1 MIRRSVLLVVPLFVL
16 LTGFVPAV
24 CGETPMRL
32 ARCAVNPDVQKLLD
46 SELDGQALN
55 RMSFADRMALQRK
68 TLEGLIAQYPRELTP
83 YNELRNLFYQY
94 SPDEYDQLREAW
106 IRMGKEHA
114 DDPLALLLAGK
125 AQDGFDTPES
135 LRLLEAARA
144 KAPEFPWPARELAV
158 IYASGKRA
166 DAAKAK
172 ENIDAFFAL
181 CPTSSDGWALYELPK
196 LDPALLVK
204 VRAAR
209 AAELRAK
216 LEQETDAK
224 QLKEYSTLWTL
235 EFQMRKPQDYEA
247 ERQQVARDVARME
260 KIHPK
265 GDAAWQAL
273 LIAGAKQ
280 SGASKEA
287 IAAREDRL
295 MAEHPHSN
303 EAYAIAYDRWDK
315 AHPEPTDQSDAAAWN
330 RYWKADEA
338 AIREWIRDY
347 PDNTFLQRDVWFE
360 VVEDDDTISKK
371 EGIATVEAF
380 VRATDLYDGP
390 SWRATY
396 YPEAAGVLVERNWE
410 PEQAI
415 ELLREAK
422 ASFESALARAQKGDN
437 ASEDEA
443 KGVVD
448 WRQQQTQYLNGLL
461 LKAAME
467 ANQPEV
473 AADVRGDVEAAPPED
488 KKQLEGYWTNRARL
502 AALTGNKV
510 DALAYYQMALNT
522 RVELPKP
529 SEGKLQDDLGDEAH
543 ALWKQ
548 QGGTETAWAAWSKM
562 PAEDKSL
569 LAQGY
574 WEKPKKS
581 IPDFELSDLSGK
593 IWRMKELNGK
603 WVLIDV
609 WATWCGPCQAELP
622 NLEQLYQQV
631 KDRKDVQ
638 ILTFDM
644 DSDPGVVGPYLKD
657 KGYTFPVLP
666 IANAG
671 AVEDAVN
678 DDGIPQNWVL
688 DDSGASIWRQ
698 VGYDAENYSDFSKDM
713 LGRLGSGAGSR

>member
-1 MIRRSVLLVVPLFVL
+1 MIRRSVLLVTALFVV
-16 LTGFVPAV
+16 LTGFVPTLD
-24 CGETPMRL
+24 GETPMRL
-32 ARCAVNPDVQKLLD
+32 PGCAVNPKVQKVLD
-46 SELDGQALN
+46 SELNWQALD
-55 RMSFADRMALQRK
+55 RMTFADRMALQKK
-68 TLEGLIAQYPRELTP
+68 TLEGLIAQYPRELAP
-83 YNELRNLFYQY
+83 YNELHSLDYQY
-94 SPDEYDQLREAW
+94 APDEWDKLREAW
-106 IRMGKEHA
+106 IRMGKEHP

-158 IYASGKRA
+158 IYASGKLA
-166 DAAKAK
+166 DPAKAK
-172 ENIDAFFAL
+172 ENIDTFFAL
-181 CPTSSDGWALYELPK
+181 CPTSADGWAQYELPK

-216 LEQETDAK
+216 LEHEIDAK
-224 QLKEYSTLWTL
+224 ELQQYSALWTL
-235 EFQMRKPQDYEA
+235 EFQMRKPQDYDA
-247 ERQQVARDVARME
+247 ERQQVARDLARME
-260 KIHPK
+260 KVHPK

-295 MAEHPHSN
+295 MAEYPHSN
-303 EAYAIAYDRWDK
+303 EAYAIAYNRWDK
-315 AHPEPTDQSDAAAWN
+315 AHPEPADQGDAAAWHE
-330 RYWKADEA
+330 YWKADA
-338 AIREWIRDY
+338 AAAQEWIRDY
-347 PDNTFLQRDVWFE
+347 PDNTFLQRRVWFF
-360 VVEDDDTISKK
+360 VVADDDAIPKKDAQAAVEDY
-371 EGIATVEAF
+371 
-380 VRATDLYDGP
+380 VRATDIYDGP
-390 SWRATY
+390 TWRWAY
-396 YPEAAGVLVERNWE
+396 YPQAAQVLVERNWE
-410 PEQAI
+410 PERAI

-422 ASFESALARAQKGDN
+422 ASNAAAWARDGKSDN
-437 ASEDEA
+437 TTEEEA
-443 KGVVD
+443 KNSLNEQ
-448 WRQQQTQYLNGLL
+448 RERTQSLDGLL

-467 ANQPEV
+467 ASRPEV
-473 AADVRGDVEAAPPED
+473 AAEVRAEVEAAPPED

-510 DALAYYQMALNT
+510 DALAYYQMALET
-522 RVELPKP
+522 RVELPKA
-529 SEGKLQDDLGDEAH
+529 SEGKLHDDLGDEAH
-543 ALWKQ
+543 ALWKE
-548 QGGTETAWAAWSKM
+548 QGGTETAWATWSKM

-593 IWRMKELNGK
+593 TWRMKELNGK

-622 NLEQLYQQV
+622 NLEKLYQQV
-631 KDRKDVQ
+631 KDRTDVQ

-671 AVEDAVN
+671 AVADAVN

-688 DDSGASIWRQ
+688 DGSGASIWRQ

-713 LGRLGSGAGSR
+713 LGRIGSGAGNP